1 MKPSQV
7 NIVKMMIPKVS
18 IALLHV
24 NDTVRQ
30 GLEVMRY
37 HGYTA
42 IPVVDDKEGYLGSVT
57 EGDFLRHI
65 LTTGKSDLKSHEQYR
80 IGEIFRKDFC
90 KPLPIYAP
98 LNELVSVSF
107 EQNFIPIVDDRN
119 SFCGIVTRRSLIEA
133 LYLDEF

>member
-18 IALLHV
+18 IVLLHV

-42 IPVVDDKEGYLGSVT
+42 IPVVDDKEGYIGSVT

-98 LNELVSVSF
+98 LNELVLVSF

>member
-37 HGYTA
+37 RGYTA
-42 IPVVDDKEGYLGSVT
+42 IPVVDDKEGYIGSVT